1 MMSFHE
7 KLLPLVSISYSL
19 ICFGNLAKR
28 VGNPALNCI
37 PLCYL
42 NRMVEVEKM
51 ANNVKNR
58 VH

>member
-1 MMSFHE
+1 MSFHE

-28 VGNPALNCI
+28 VGIPVLNGI

-42 NRMVEVEKM
+42 NRMTEVEKL